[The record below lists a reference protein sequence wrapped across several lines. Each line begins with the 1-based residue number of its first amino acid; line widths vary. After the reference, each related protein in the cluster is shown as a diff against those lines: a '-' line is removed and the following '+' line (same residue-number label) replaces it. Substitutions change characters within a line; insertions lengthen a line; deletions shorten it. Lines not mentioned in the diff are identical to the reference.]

1 MDHYTDNVKE
11 CIHCYEQSSAEHFA
25 VTPFL
30 ANEFESRIFQ
40 LFMVMTDG
48 ELDCYRA
55 KLVELGY
62 VDASEYSRSDNGLV
76 KALTNGI

>member
-62 VDASEYSRSDNGLV
+62 VDYSEYNRTDNGLV